1 MAKLAFSRIQCQPVA
16 NSTFILSNP
25 GGGGGGLESRGRCLT
40 LRPIYTVRLCSIRQA
55 YDRPTT

>member
-1 MAKLAFSRIQCQPVA
+1 MAKLAFSRTQCQPLG

-25 GGGGGGLESRGRCLT
+25 GGGGGGEESRARCLT
-40 LRPIYTVRLCSIRQA
+40 LRPIYTVRLCNIRQA